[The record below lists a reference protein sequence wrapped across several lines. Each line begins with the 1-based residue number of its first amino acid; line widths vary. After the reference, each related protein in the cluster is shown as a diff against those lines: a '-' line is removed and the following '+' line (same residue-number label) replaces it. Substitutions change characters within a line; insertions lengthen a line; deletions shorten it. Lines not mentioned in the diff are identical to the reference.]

1 MFQTKSP
8 HTRRLSRLIASV
20 LIAGSI
26 SGFTMTSARAD
37 TVSDEDQFVTLI
49 NQDRVAAGLA
59 PYKVNQ
65 ALIDAARNWAGKMR
79 DASVAIGATDCLISH
94 NPNLRTAVNASW
106 KKLGEN
112 VGCGDVDVAALHVAF
127 MNSPKHKEN
136 IMHAD
141 FDSIGIGIVMEGD
154 TIFVTEQFMQE
165 DKTPKQAP
173 ATTVPSALAL
183 KAPKVKGVVEVAS
196 PPATAVRPKPTAK
209 PKKTTRPVRSATKK
223 SVRPATP
230 LT

>member
-1 MFQTKSP
+1 MFQANSTRTK
-8 HTRRLSRLIASV
+8 RIGRLIAAV
-20 LIAGSI
+20 LIAGSL
-26 SGFTMTSARAD
+26 SGFNSGVARAD

-49 NQDRVAAGLA
+49 NQERVAAGLP

-79 DASVAIGATDCLISH
+79 EASVAIGTTNCLISH
-94 NPNLRTAVNASW
+94 NPNLRTAVNATW

-112 VGCGDVDVAALHVAF
+112 VGCGDVNVAELHDAF
-127 MNSPKHKEN
+127 MRSPKHKDN

-165 DKTPKQAP
+165 DKTPKPAP
-173 ATTVPSALAL
+173 TIAPPPSALAL
-183 KAPKVKGVVEVAS
+183 RPPNVKGVVEVAS
-196 PPATAVRPKPTAK
+196 PPAPAQ
-209 PKKTTRPVRSATKK
+209 PKKSTRPVKAAKK
-223 SVRPATP
+223 KKPAKPAAP
-230 LT
+230 LS